1 MSDHEEAAPGFE
13 IPFYVALTQRVL
25 IAGIP
30 RTYFYIIGTL
40 CLALSLP
47 MQAPFVGIPLWVLLY
62 VPAVYL
68 TKNDPYFL
76 SVMIRSIK
84 HSVFTG
90 SGGTLEG

>member
-1 MSDHEEAAPGFE
+1 MATHEEAETAFE

-25 IAGIP
+25 IAGVP

-47 MQAPFVGIPLWVLLY
+47 MQAPLVGIPLWFVLY
-62 VPAVYL
+62 IPAMVL
-68 TKNDPYFL
+68 SKNDPYFL
-76 SVMIRSIK
+76 SVIVRSIK

-90 SGGTLEG
+90 MSGTLEG